1 MGFSKLLRKIATGT
15 SEHCEI
21 KLLEAHQKDC
31 FRQQARQ
38 RHNKNKATRR
48 VDLMPGVH
56 SISVIHKGKTL
67 EIKRQQD
74 PDATINPRFA
84 KIARPCPPF
93 CIQPMQLAAGI
104 ETIGEIEMLGFLQQA
119 AKDESILIVDSRIAQ
134 WVEKGTI
141 PGSTHIP
148 WTSLAR
154 TQGATSKDIVQILR
168 EKFGMQL
175 IDGKNCADVSEALA
189 ENSPEKV
196 FNFQHAKTLVQF
208 CNGNWCAQTPNA
220 IEALLSFG
228 YPPEKLKYYRDGMQ
242 GWESLGLTTVVD
254 KATNPGNY
262 AASRDNWF
270 VSIKTTEKIT

>member
-21 KLLEAHQKDC
+21 KLVEEQQKTYQNC
-31 FRQQARQ
+31 SKQKKRRA
-38 RHNKNKATRR
+38 KNNDTKR
-48 VDLMPGVH
+48 VNLMSGVH
-56 SISVIHKGKTL
+56 SINVIHQGKTV

-93 CIQPMQLAAGI
+93 CIQPMQLAPNI
-104 ETIGEIEMLGFLQQA
+104 ETIGEIEMFAYLQQA
-119 AKDESILIVDSRIAQ
+119 TYDDSILIVDSRISQ

-141 PGSTHIP
+141 PGSTHVP

-154 TQGATSKDIVQILR
+154 TQGASTKNIVQILR
-168 EKFGMQL
+168 SSFGMKL
-175 IDGKNCADVSEALA
+175 RDGKNCGDVSKALA
-189 ENSPEKV
+189 DNTPEKV
-196 FNFQHAKTLVQF
+196 FDYSNAKTLVQF
-208 CNGNWCAQTPNA
+208 CNGNWCAQTA
-220 IEALLSFG
+220 ESIDALLSFG

-254 KATNPGNY
+254 KTS
-262 AASRDNWF
+262 ASKNRSTSCDNWI
-270 VSIKTTEKIT
+270 VSIEK

>member
-1 MGFSKLLRKIATGT
+1 MGFSNLLRKIATGT
-15 SEHCEI
+15 SEYCEI
-21 KLLEAHQKDC
+21 KLLEEHQKDC
-31 FRQQARQ
+31 AKKAR
-38 RHNKNKATRR
+38 RFNKNKETRR

-56 SISVIHKGKTL
+56 SISVIHNGETF

-84 KIARPCPPF
+84 KVSRPCPPF

-104 ETIGEIEMLGFLQQA
+104 ETIGEIELLGYLQQA
-119 AKDESILIVDSRIAQ
+119 TEDESILVIDSRITQ

-154 TQGATSKDIVQILR
+154 SQGATTKDIVHILR
-168 EKFGMQL
+168 DHFDMKLVE
-175 IDGKNCADVSEALA
+175 GKNCADVSKALA
-189 ENSPEKV
+189 DKTPEKV
-196 FNFQHAKTLVQF
+196 FDYSNAKTLIQF

-242 GWESLGLTTVVD
+242 GWESLGLTTVED
-254 KATNPGNY
+254 KPQKSGKRST
-262 AASRDNWF
+262 RCDNWF
-270 VSIKTTEKIT
+270 VSVDK